1 MKLASLSARGRRGPD
16 FAGIVRKLV
25 PLLGLS
31 LLTGV
36 PLSALEPPKAELFG
50 GYSFLRSDRNDYRRR
65 NFQGWNLS
73 LARSINHRVEIVGD
87 FDGHYGGIAGAS
99 TSFRSASLLFG
110 PRISYRGY
118 DRLTPS
124 FQVLAGV
131 ARSTLDLSALGLAG
145 ISRSSFAF
153 AVGGGLD
160 LTVSRRF
167 AIRLIEADYSLASFG
182 GGVCPAVFPPPR
194 DCGSVGQSA
203 LRISGG
209 FVLRL
214 GTR

>member
-1 MKLASLSARGRRGPD
+1 MDLHLLLIATKTSEVAGVVGRTSGTGLAGRRARRTVKLASLSARGRRGPD

-99 TSFRSASLLFG
+99 TSFRSASLLF
-110 PRISYRGY
+110 
-118 DRLTPS
+118 
-124 FQVLAGV
+124 
-131 ARSTLDLSALGLAG
+131 
-145 ISRSSFAF
+145 
-153 AVGGGLD
+153 
-160 LTVSRRF
+160 
-167 AIRLIEADYSLASFG
+167 
-182 GGVCPAVFPPPR
+182 
-194 DCGSVGQSA
+194 
-203 LRISGG
+203 
-209 FVLRL
+209 
-214 GTR
+214 